1 MQGDLISRRYRIVAL
16 SGLLGVALLMFIAIR
31 SRAAEV
37 LKILEAGGGW
47 ALIAASLY
55 RIVPVE
61 LNAAAWGVLLG
72 KRRLGWATTLRLRW
86 IGEAVNA
93 LLPAAQVGGDF
104 VRARLLTAGGV
115 PAGEATAAM
124 VDDVAI
130 GAFTQVLF
138 TFLGAAAL
146 VQGATSDAPASTH
159 FGWLALV
166 IGIGVSFAALLIVV
180 ARVGVGRLLT
190 AVSLHLNERLAARLR
205 TGGAAVDRA
214 LRSMRGRPHVLLA
227 SAAWHLAA
235 WLAQVVE
242 TWMVLR
248 LLGRPIGWVAALAIE
263 SLAASARGAAF
274 VVPGGIGVQEGALVA
289 VGAAFGVSTPA
300 ALALGI
306 VKRGRELVV
315 GAPAIAAWV
324 IAERHSIATFWSRRH
339 MKERRVV
346 ERAVTSPSLT
356 VMRRAPRLRVGVLVD
371 LYWSPTAGGHVK
383 TWERLAATAAE
394 AGADIDL
401 TVHFLG
407 DRNGTHLL
415 GPHVRYQ
422 IHPPLF
428 SSARLPFLSNMPDST
443 DLAPHN
449 PLLTPRLRGY
459 DVIHTTDGTFASART
474 AARVSRWHGIPL
486 TSSVHTTTPYYTRVF
501 TAATVQ
507 RLAGSGR
514 LSRLLLDRWAVPQ
527 IAEAHMQRLL
537 DDHHRRCAVV
547 LASRPEDRARLAALL
562 GTGRVGLLRRG
573 IERDLFNPTRRDRAW
588 LSATFGIPPDRR
600 VVISVGR
607 LDAIKNVLVLAR
619 AVRQL
624 VDQGLDLQLFC
635 AGKGAD
641 RDAVTALLGD
651 RVTCPGVLPP
661 PTLARVYASADLC
674 AQPALVEELS
684 NAVIEAAS
692 SGLPL
697 VVAAGSGSER
707 FVVEGKTG
715 LVSRE
720 ATPQAWAEALAQLI
734 ADPARAAAMGREAHA
749 WSLVHAPTWQEV
761 LVNDLLPAWRT
772 AAEQYAVAA
781 ERSRGTKSTG
791 GSASMSLP

>member
-1 MQGDLISRRYRIVAL
+1 MQEDLVSRKYRIVAL
-16 SGLLGVALLMFIAIR
+16 GGLLGVVLLIFIAIR
-31 SRAAEV
+31 SRTGDV
-37 LKILEAGGGW
+37 LAILGAGGGW
-47 ALIAASLY
+47 ALMAASLY

-61 LNAAAWGVLLG
+61 LNAAAWGALLG
-72 KRRLGWATTLRLRW
+72 KHRLGWATTLRLRW

-93 LLPAAQVGGDF
+93 LVPTAQIGGDF
-104 VRARLLTAGGV
+104 ARARLLTAGGV
-115 PAGEATAAM
+115 PGGQATAAM
-124 VDDVAI
+124 VADVAV

-146 VQGATSDAPASTH
+146 IYGASSTASARTH
-159 FGWLALV
+159 LGWLALV
-166 IGIGVSFAALLIVV
+166 IGIGAGFAALLIVV

-190 AVSLHLNERLAARLR
+190 ALSLHLNERLATRLR
-205 TGGAAVDRA
+205 IGGAAIDRA
-214 LRSMRGRPHVLLA
+214 LLSIRRRPKALLV

-235 WLAQVVE
+235 WLAQAVE
-242 TWMVLR
+242 TWLVLR

-289 VGAAFGVSTPA
+289 VGAAFGVAAPA
-300 ALALGI
+300 ALALGV

-324 IAERHSIATFWSRRH
+324 IAERHSIATFWSRRY
-339 MKERRVV
+339 MKERR
-346 ERAVTSPSLT
+346 RAPRAITSTNLS

-383 TWERLAATAAE
+383 TWERLSAAAVE

-407 DRNGTHLL
+407 DRNGTHVL
-415 GPHVRYQ
+415 GNHVRYQ

-428 SSARLPFLSNMPDST
+428 SSARLPFLSEMPGHT

-449 PLLTPRLRGY
+449 PSLTPRLRGY

-486 TSSVHTTTPYYTRVF
+486 TNSVHTTTPYYTRVF
-501 TAATVQ
+501 TAATVK

-514 LSRLLLDRWAVPQ
+514 LSRLLLDRWAVARA
-527 IAEAHMQRLL
+527 AEAHMQRLL

-547 LASRPEDRARLAALL
+547 LASRPEERARLAALL
-562 GTGRVGLLRRG
+562 GPERVGLLRRG
-573 IERDLFNPTRRDRAW
+573 IERDLFNPQLRDRAW
-588 LSATFGIPPDRR
+588 LSTTYRIPPDRR
-600 VVISVGR
+600 VVLSVGR

-624 VDQGLDLQLFC
+624 VEEGVNLHLFC
-635 AGKGAD
+635 AGTGPD

-651 RVTCPGVLPP
+651 RVTCPGVLAPA
-661 PTLARVYASADLC
+661 TLARVYASADVC

-684 NAVIEAAS
+684 NAVLEAAS

-707 FVVEGKTG
+707 FVVGGETG
-715 LVSRE
+715 LISRE
-720 ATPQAWAEALAQLI
+720 ATPQAWAEALAQLL
-734 ADPARAAAMGREAHA
+734 ADPDRAAAMGRDAHA
-749 WSLVHAPTWQEV
+749 WSLAHAPTWQEV
-761 LVNDLLPAWRT
+761 LAKDLLPAWR
-772 AAEQYAVAA
+772 AAAQRHSIAA
-781 ERSRGTKSTG
+781 ER
-791 GSASMSLP
+791 AA

>member
-1 MQGDLISRRYRIVAL
+1 MQQVLASPKHRLLAL
-16 SGLLGVALLMFIAIR
+16 GGLLGVALLIVVSVR

-37 LKILEAGGGW
+37 VTILGAGGGT
-47 ALIAASLY
+47 ALLAASLY

-61 LNAAAWGVLLG
+61 LNAVAWGVLLG

-93 LLPAAQVGGDF
+93 LVPTAQIGGDF
-104 VRARLLTAGGV
+104 ARARLLTAGGV

-124 VDDVAI
+124 VADVAI
-130 GAFTQVLF
+130 GALTQVVF

-146 VQGATSDAPASTH
+146 ILGATSAASARSH
-159 FGWLALV
+159 LRWLTLV
-166 IGIGVSFAALLIVV
+166 IGIGVGFAALLTVV

-190 AVSLHLNERLAARLR
+190 ALPLHLNDRFAARLR
-205 TGGAAVDRA
+205 MGGAAIDGA
-214 LRSMRGRPHVLLA
+214 LRSIRRRPRALLA
-227 SAAWHLAA
+227 SATWHLAA

-242 TWMVLR
+242 TWLILR
-248 LLGRPIGWVAALAIE
+248 LLGWPIGWVAALAIE

-289 VGAAFGVSTPA
+289 VGAAFGVAAPT
-300 ALALGI
+300 ALALGV

-315 GAPAIAAWV
+315 GAPAIIAWM
-324 IAERHSIATFWSRRH
+324 IAERHSIATFWSRRTRR
-339 MKERRVV
+339 ERRGV
-346 ERAVTSPSLT
+346 ERQVTSPSLHA
-356 VMRRAPRLRVGVLVD
+356 VRGAPRLRVGVLVD
-371 LYWSPTAGGHVK
+371 LYWNPAAGGHVK
-383 TWERLAATAAE
+383 TWERLAAAACAANE
-394 AGADIDL
+394 RIDL
-401 TVHFLG
+401 TIHFLG
-407 DRNGTHLL
+407 DRRATHPL

-428 SSARLPFLSNMPDST
+428 GSARLPFLSDMPGHT

-449 PLLTPRLRGY
+449 PWLSGRLRGY

-486 TSSVHTTTPYYTRVF
+486 TNSVHTTTPYYTRVF
-501 TAATVQ
+501 TAAAVK

-514 LSRLLLDRWAVPQ
+514 LSRLLLDRWAIAQV
-527 IAEAHMQRLL
+527 AEAHMQRLL
-537 DDHHRRCAVV
+537 DDHHRRCAFV
-547 LASRPEDRARLAALL
+547 LASRADDRARLAALL
-562 GTGRVGLLRRG
+562 GPGRVGLLRRG
-573 IERDLFNPTRRDRAW
+573 IERDLFNPRQRDRAW
-588 LSATFGIPPDRR
+588 LSATFQIPPARR
-600 VVISVGR
+600 VVITVGR

-624 VDQGLDLQLFC
+624 VEQGVDLHLFC
-635 AGKGAD
+635 AGKGPD

-661 PTLARVYASADLC
+661 ATLGRVYASADVC
-674 AQPALVEELS
+674 AQPAVVEELS
-684 NAVIEAAS
+684 NAVLESAS

-720 ATPQAWAEALAQLI
+720 ATPEAWAEALAELLR
-734 ADPARAAAMGREAHA
+734 DPERTAAMGREAHA
-749 WSLVHAPTWQEV
+749 WSLIHAPSWHDV
-761 LVNDLLPAWRT
+761 FVNDLLPAWR
-772 AAEQYAVAA
+772 AAADNHDNLGA
-781 ERSRGTKSTG
+781 ER
-791 GSASMSLP
+791 AA